1 MTTFGSQLRGMG
13 KVREIGLYL
22 NSGRLIVIALAVP
35 ITVLLLFAY
44 DILIALG
51 QD

>member
-1 MTTFGSQLRGMG
+1 MTTFGSQLKGMG

-22 NSGRLIVIALAVP
+22 NSGRFIVIMLAIP
-35 ITVLLLFAY
+35 ITILLLCAY